1 MDIISI
7 VVFIWDKIIESIII
21 VVVFIKLSLILLNF
35 LLISFLNVFFVFFNM
50 LLICFIFNISGGI
63 VMVFVGGII
72 VIILCFLGYNI

>member
-1 MDIISI
+1 M
-7 VVFIWDKIIESIII
+7 VFIWDKIVESMDI

-35 LLISFLNVFFVFFNM
+35 LLISYLNVVFVFFNM